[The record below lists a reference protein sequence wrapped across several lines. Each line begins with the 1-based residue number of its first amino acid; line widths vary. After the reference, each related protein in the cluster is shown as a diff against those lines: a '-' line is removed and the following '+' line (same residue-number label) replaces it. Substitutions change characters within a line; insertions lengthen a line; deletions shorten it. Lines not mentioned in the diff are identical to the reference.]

1 MFGWNN
7 IEGGGACPHKK
18 MTEQTMPTIQ
28 IKDASDYVGQRVK
41 IGAWLR
47 QKRGSGKMVFLQ
59 LRDGSGF
66 FQGVVAKADVSEEVF
81 ETAKELKQETSMYVY
96 GVIHEDARSAFG
108 YEMKVDHIDII
119 GESHDY
125 PITPKEHGTEFLF
138 DERHLY
144 LRHLK
149 PYATLKIRNTIIAAT
164 YEFFNKEG
172 FIKLDAPLLTGSA
185 PEGTTELFETDYFG
199 QDAYL
204 SQTGQLYAEA
214 GAMAFSKVFTFGPAF
229 RAEKSK
235 TRRHLTEF
243 WMIEPEMAFY
253 DQDASMA
260 LQERYVAFLI
270 EKVLEQNDQEL
281 DMLGR
286 DKELLRSYT
295 QLPFP
300 RVSYDDAI
308 TLLQDNGF
316 DVEWGVDFGS
326 PEETFLANHFSKPVF
341 IVNFPKAIKAF
352 YMKRH
357 PEREDVVISA
367 DLLAPEGYGEIIGG
381 SERDTD
387 YDYLKQRIEE
397 DGLGLEEYSWYLDLR
412 KYGSVPHS
420 GFGLG
425 LERMVTFVTG
435 EEHIRE
441 AIPFPRMTHRLRP

>member
-1 MFGWNN
+1 
-7 IEGGGACPHKK
+7 
-18 MTEQTMPTIQ
+18 MTEEIPK
-28 IKDASDYVGQRVK
+28 IKIIDAKNFVGKTVT

-47 QKRGSGKMVFLQ
+47 QKRGSGKIAFLQ
-59 LRDGSGF
+59 LRDGAAF

-81 ETAKELKQETSMYVY
+81 ETAKSLKQETSIYVT
-96 GVIHEDARSAFG
+96 GEIHEDARSSFG
-108 YEMKVDHIDII
+108 YEMAVSDIKVI

-149 PYATLKIRNTIIAAT
+149 PFATLKIRNTLVAAT

-172 FIKLDAPLLTGSA
+172 FTKLDAPVLTGSA

-199 QDAYL
+199 EPAFL

-214 GAMAFSKVFTFGPAF
+214 GAMAFGKVFTFGPTF

-243 WMIEPEMAFY
+243 WMIEPEMAFM
-253 DQDASMA
+253 DQEESLK
-260 LQERYVAFLI
+260 LQERYIAFLI
-270 EKVLEQNDQEL
+270 SKVLENNDQEL
-281 DMLGR
+281 DILKR
-286 DKELLRSYT
+286 DKDLLRSYT
-295 QLPFP
+295 QLPYP
-300 RVSYDDAI
+300 RVSYDDAVK
-308 TLLQDNGF
+308 LLQDNDF

-326 PEETFLANHFSKPVF
+326 PEETFLANHFAKPVF
-341 IVNFPKAIKAF
+341 IVDFPKAIKPF

-357 PEREDVVISA
+357 KTRDDIVVSA

-381 SERDTD
+381 SERETD
-387 YDYLKQRIEE
+387 YDYLKNEIEK
-397 DGLGLEEYSWYLDLR
+397 LGLNMDEYAWYLDLR

-441 AIPFPRMTHRLRP
+441 AIPFPRMTNRLRP

>member
-1 MFGWNN
+1 
-7 IEGGGACPHKK
+7 
-18 MTEQTMPTIQ
+18 MTEEIPK
-28 IKDASDYVGQRVK
+28 IKIIDAKNFVGKTVT

-47 QKRGSGKMVFLQ
+47 QKRGSGKIAFLQ
-59 LRDGSGF
+59 LRDGTAF

-81 ETAKELKQETSMYVY
+81 ETAKSLKQETSIYVT
-96 GVIHEDARSAFG
+96 GEIHEDARSSFG
-108 YEMKVDHIDII
+108 YEMAVSDIKVI
-119 GESHDY
+119 GESHGY

-149 PYATLKIRNTIIAAT
+149 PFATLKIRNTLVAAT

-172 FIKLDAPLLTGSA
+172 FTKLDAPVLTGSA

-199 QDAYL
+199 EPAFL

-214 GAMAFSKVFTFGPAF
+214 GAMAFGKVFTFGPTF

-243 WMIEPEMAFY
+243 WMIEPEMAFM
-253 DQDASMA
+253 DQEESLK
-260 LQERYVAFLI
+260 LQERYIAFLI
-270 EKVLEQNDQEL
+270 SKVLENNDQEL
-281 DMLGR
+281 DILKR
-286 DKELLRSYT
+286 DKDLLRSYT
-295 QLPFP
+295 QLPYP
-300 RVSYDDAI
+300 RVSYDDAVK
-308 TLLQDNGF
+308 LLQDNDF

-326 PEETFLANHFSKPVF
+326 PEETFLANHFAKPVF
-341 IVNFPKAIKAF
+341 IVNFPKAIKPF

-357 PEREDVVISA
+357 KTRDDIVVSA

-387 YDYLKQRIEE
+387 YDYLKNEIEK
-397 DGLGLEEYSWYLDLR
+397 LGLNMDEYAWYLDLR

-441 AIPFPRMTHRLRP
+441 AIPFPRMTNRLRP